1 MENKFYKI
9 GEVSK
14 LLDLNTSTLRYW
26 ETEFR
31 QLRPVKSSGG
41 QRFYT
46 QKHIELLQTLKQMLY
61 NEKYTIDGA
70 KKRLK
75 TQTSAN
81 DTQENSE
88 KKTNGLDNS
97 YYSMSK
103 EDIKKEL
110 AEILSILK

>member
-46 QKHIELLQTLKQMLY
+46 QKHIELLQTLKEMLY
-61 NEKYTIDGA
+61 SEKYTIDGA

-75 TQTSAN
+75 NQKITNIT
-81 DTQENSE
+81 DEN
-88 KKTNGLDNS
+88 NGKITDELENGCF
-97 YYSMSK
+97 SMSK
-103 EDIKKEL
+103 DDIRKEL